1 LSPSSRRPP
10 APAVPERPRRG
21 RPPAPI
27 DDRLLDTAAE
37 IFAHRGYRQTDV
49 QEVADALGVGKASL
63 YRRFP
68 SKRALFLA
76 ATDKGLRRMHEE
88 VLAAAARH
96 EDPLRQ
102 VAAAIRAYLEYFDR
116 NPQHVELLIQ
126 ERAEFKDRETP
137 TYFAHRR
144 SNAAHWRKLYAGLM
158 SAGRLRRMPVD
169 RLMEVISHL
178 VYGTMF
184 TNFFVGRTRTPAR
197 QAADILDVVFH
208 GILEEGRAVQG
219 AGRGRAARPRP
230 TRRRP

>member
-1 LSPSSRRPP
+1 L
-10 APAVPERPRRG
+10 AATAVPRSSPPRRG
-21 RPPAPI
+21 RPPADI
-27 DDRLLDTAAE
+27 GDRLFDTAAE
-37 IFAHRGYRQTDV
+37 IFARRGYRHTDV

-76 ATDKGLRRMHEE
+76 ATDQGLRTMHEE
-88 VLAAAARH
+88 VLEAAGR
-96 EDPLRQ
+96 ERDQLRQ

-126 ERAEFKDRETP
+126 ERAEFRDRETP
-137 TYFAHRR
+137 TYFAHRK
-144 SNAAHWRKLYAGLM
+144 SNAAHWRKLYEALM
-158 SAGRLRRMPVD
+158 SEGRLRRMPVD

-197 QAADILDVVFH
+197 QAADILDVVFR
-208 GILEEGRAVQG
+208 GILVEKTAARRRA
-219 AGRGRAARPRP
+219 RRTTRRAA
-230 TRRRP
+230 

>member
-1 LSPSSRRPP
+1 MPATKRPRP
-10 APAVPERPRRG
+10 APPRRG

-37 IFAHRGYRQTDV
+37 IFARRGYRHTDV

-76 ATDKGLRRMHEE
+76 AADQGLRRMHEQ
-88 VLAAAARH
+88 VLAAAGR
-96 EDPLRQ
+96 ERDPLRQ
-102 VAAAIRAYLEYFDR
+102 LAAAIRAYLEYFDR

-137 TYFAHRR
+137 TYFEHRK
-144 SNAAHWRKLYAGLM
+144 SNSARWRKLYVGLM

-169 RLMEVISHL
+169 RLMEVLSHL

-197 QAADILDVVFH
+197 QAGDILDVVFH
-208 GILEEGRAVQG
+208 GILANG
-219 AGRGRAARPRP
+219 AHGANGSNGARRPRAG
-230 TRRRP
+230 RRRP

>member
-1 LSPSSRRPP
+1 MTATVAPP
-10 APAVPERPRRG
+10 RRRG

-27 DDRLLDTAAE
+27 DDRLLDTAAG
-37 IFAHRGYRQTDV
+37 IFARRGYRHTDV

-76 ATDKGLRRMHEE
+76 ATDHGLRRMHEQ
-88 VLAAAARH
+88 VLAAAAR
-96 EDPLRQ
+96 ERDPLRQ

-126 ERAEFKDRETP
+126 ERAEFRDRETP

-144 SNAAHWRKLYAGLM
+144 SNAARWRKLYAGLM
-158 SAGRLRRMPVD
+158 SEGRLRRMPVD

-184 TNFFVGRTRTPAR
+184 TNFFAGRTRTPAR
-197 QAADILDVVFH
+197 QAADILDVVFR
-208 GILEEGRAVQG
+208 GILAEKSSPRRRARR
-219 AGRGRAARPRP
+219 ASRRAA
-230 TRRRP
+230 

>member
-1 LSPSSRRPP
+1 MPDII
-10 APAVPERPRRG
+10 APRRRG

-27 DDRLLDTAAE
+27 DDRLLDTAAD
-37 IFAHRGYRQTDV
+37 IFARRGYRHTDV

-76 ATDKGLRRMHEE
+76 ATDQGLRRMHAE
-88 VLAAAARH
+88 VLAAAAR
-96 EDPLRQ
+96 ERDPLRQ

-126 ERAEFKDRETP
+126 ERAEFRDRETP
-137 TYFAHRR
+137 TYFALRR
-144 SNAAHWRKLYAGLM
+144 SNAAHWRALYSGLM
-158 SAGRLRRMPVD
+158 TAGRLRRMPVD
-169 RLMEVISHL
+169 RLMEVLSHL

-197 QAADILDVVFH
+197 QASDILDVVFR
-208 GILEEGRAVQG
+208 GILAEKTT
-219 AGRGRAARPRP
+219 
-230 TRRRP
+230 TRRRARRTTRRAA